1 MGDQVDPQAQE
12 VPHNS
17 STDSCLTFPY
27 SSDSPRPFP
36 PSPVHYVSV
45 SPEGV
50 SPLPIATNNPPTDNV
65 VIHSATV
72 HAPPIPIPT
81 TVPISRS
88 FQTHPSILLSP
99 ITSSYNAPLHPPYL
113 PRFFPPVGPSIFAG
127 ISSIPPYLG
136 PSFPNT
142 VPMPS
147 QPFPPMTTLRT
158 IPGPFS
164 STGPQSS
171 FGPRP
176 SRRSIRIP
184 RGTPPG
190 RRRAP
195 QGRRSKITSTASC
208 QTSPVPSYFWPDFQP
223 SRVSSGG
230 PSTDGA
236 LDLALMP
243 RAYSQFPTNLPLDP
257 LHFDFFTIL
266 RVASPV
272 VTFHCPSPLTQKGFS
287 FVYSI
292 HFPQGEDAKPILVAG
307 IHQ

>member
-1 MGDQVDPQAQE
+1 MDPQAQE
-12 VPHNS
+12 DFHDS
-17 STDSCLTFPY
+17 STDSYPTLPY
-27 SSDSPRPFP
+27 SSNSPRPFP
-36 PSPVHYVSV
+36 SSPVHSFTV
-45 SPEGV
+45 SPDGV
-50 SPLPIATNNPPTDNV
+50 SPLPIATNISLSDNV
-65 VIHSATV
+65 VTHSSIVYT
-72 HAPPIPIPT
+72 PPTPVLSTI
-81 TVPISRS
+81 PISRS
-88 FQTHPSILLSP
+88 FQTQPSILLSP
-99 ITSSYNAPLHPPYL
+99 ITSSYSTPLYL
-113 PRFFPPVGPSIFAG
+113 PYPSSSFSQAGPSIFSG
-127 ISSIPPYLG
+127 ISSIPPYFG

-147 QPFPPMTTLRT
+147 QSLPPMTTLRT
-158 IPGPFS
+158 IPVPFS

-176 SRRSIRIP
+176 SRRSVRIP

-195 QGRRSKITSTASC
+195 RGRRSKITSTASC

-223 SRVSSGG
+223 RRVSSGG

-243 RAYSQFPTNLPLDP
+243 RTYSHFPTSLPLDP

-266 RVASPV
+266 RAASPV
-272 VTFHCPSPLTQKGFS
+272 VTFHCPSPLTQKSFS

-292 HFPQGEDAKPILVAG
+292 HFPRGEDAKPLLVAG
-307 IHQ
+307 IHR

>member
-1 MGDQVDPQAQE
+1 MDPQAQE
-12 VPHNS
+12 VLHNS

-27 SSDSPRPFP
+27 SSNSPRPFP

-50 SPLPIATNNPPTDNV
+50 SPLPTAAINPPVDNV
-65 VIHSATV
+65 VTHSSTV
-72 HAPPIPIPT
+72 HAPSISIPSTIS
-81 TVPISRS
+81 ISRS

-99 ITSSYNAPLHPPYL
+99 TTSSYNTPLYPPYS
-113 PRFFPPVGPSIFAG
+113 PRSFPRAGPSVFAG
-127 ISSIPPYLG
+127 VSSIPPYFG

-147 QPFPPMTTLRT
+147 QPLPPMTTLRT
-158 IPGPFS
+158 IPIPFS

-171 FGPRP
+171 FGPRL
-176 SRRSIRIP
+176 SRRSVRIP

-195 QGRRSKITSTASC
+195 RGRRSKITSTASC

-230 PSTDGA
+230 PSTDDA
-236 LDLALMP
+236 LNLALMP
-243 RAYSQFPTNLPLDP
+243 RAYNHFLTSLPLDT

-272 VTFHCPSPLTQKGFS
+272 VTFHCPSPLTQKSFS

-292 HFPQGEDAKPILVAG
+292 NFSRGEDAKPLLVAG
-307 IHQ
+307 ILQ

>member
-1 MGDQVDPQAQE
+1 MDPQAQE
-12 VPHNS
+12 VLHNS

-50 SPLPIATNNPPTDNV
+50 SPLPIATNNPPIDNV
-65 VIHSATV
+65 ITHSATV
-72 HAPPIPIPT
+72 HASPIPIPS
-81 TVPISRS
+81 VISISRS
-88 FQTHPSILLSP
+88 SQTHPSILLSP
-99 ITSSYNAPLHPPYL
+99 STSSYNAPLYPPYL
-113 PRFFPPVGPSIFAG
+113 PRSLPQVDPSVFTR
-127 ISSIPPYLG
+127 ISSIPPYFG

-142 VPMPS
+142 APMPL
-147 QPFPPMTTLRT
+147 QPLPPMVTSRT
-158 IPGPFS
+158 IPVPFS

-176 SRRSIRIP
+176 SRRSVRIP

-195 QGRRSKITSTASC
+195 RGRRSKVTSTASC
-208 QTSPVPSYFWPDFQP
+208 QTSPIPSYFWPNYQP
-223 SRVSSGG
+223 SRVSFGG

-243 RAYSQFPTNLPLDP
+243 RVYNHFPTSFHLDP

-272 VTFHCPSPLTQKGFS
+272 VTLHCPSPISQKSFS
-287 FVYSI
+287 SVYSI
-292 HFPQGEDAKPILVAG
+292 NFPQGEDAKPILITG
-307 IHQ
+307 IHR